1 MTDLIQRIIKLEL
14 QAIEINQELI
24 ARFKEDTSELAQLV
38 VNNSEDAINNAKETI
53 QFFSKM

>member
-14 QAIEINQELI
+14 EAIEINQELI

>member
-14 QAIEINQELI
+14 ESIEINQELI
-24 ARFKEDTSELAQLV
+24 ERFKEDTSELAQLV

>member
-14 QAIEINQELI
+14 ESIEINQELI